1 MSEKC
6 LVDGYSY
13 TVGMLVCA
21 MLIMVVLSFM
31 KKRVRLRPDLW
42 NGRPGLPIPVN
53 FLGKER
59 NRLIIVLAFG
69 ATTSSFFVIF
79 YESFLNISDFA
90 IVKNIPNTPYGKA
103 FKGVLATTIYGI
115 INYPYFACLNA
126 EYSLIGYIMG
136 LLYTL
141 IRCTVHLVIYLGCS
155 LQTQQDV
162 SMYTTSRTL

>member
-59 NRLIIVLAFG
+59 N
-69 ATTSSFFVIF
+69 
-79 YESFLNISDFA
+79 SDFA